1 MVLKIERKGQK
12 MKDNTKG
19 ISEVYLVLM
28 AALGEKYGRPSGSYF
43 LVAKRS
49 GKYRKNNKISRT
61 KEGLYIHHVG
71 EYTVPLLSNVTV
83 AEKLPFGY
91 QEPDMLVYCDA
102 IEHLLAHVLI
112 VEALGDDDD
121 DNMMPGA
128 GVGGVSMLVAKLND
142 WFDGHSPIET
152 NWERFAWEKVKG
164 RKAEYKKLL
173 ARAQRAYDRIG
184 IDRDLSKVSERE
196 LWLAGQKID

>member
-12 MKDNTKG
+12 MKDKTKG

-112 VEALGDDDD
+112 VEALGDDGGA
-121 DNMMPGA
+121 NMMPGA

-142 WFDGHSPIET
+142 WFGEHPPIET
-152 NWERFAWEKVKG
+152 NWERFAWEKIK
-164 RKAEYKKLL
+164 RRETEYKKLL
-173 ARAQRAYDRIG
+173 ARAQRAYDKLD

-196 LWLAGQKID
+196 LWLARQNIN